1 MEFLNVLYIL
11 DLYLYR
17 YETANAIIFIY
28 YMGSTIKLNPL
39 PIDAKEKVHRHVD
52 AIFGAGVSDALPA
65 DIQFDFSRRTGRIK
79 NFSVSGRLAITLR
92 TDGGLAL
99 TINGAKYL
107 LKNSKPFLENCVKP
121 LPEAVPFVSEGRSL
135 FCKHVEWCGSN
146 IKVGSDVA
154 VIDGSSGGSEND
166 DDDDGSGTSSRKVV
180 AVGTA
185 MLPSR
190 LMKQYRK
197 GVAVKV
203 RQGIKGRTE

>member
-1 MEFLNVLYIL
+1 
-11 DLYLYR
+11 
-17 YETANAIIFIY
+17 
-28 YMGSTIKLNPL
+28 LNPL
-39 PIDAKEKVHRHVD
+39 PIDAWEKVHRHVD

-79 NFSVSGRLAITLR
+79 NFSIGGRLAVTLR

-99 TINGAKYL
+99 TINGARYL
-107 LKNSKPFLENCVKP
+107 LENSKPFLENCVKP

-154 VIDGSSGGSEND
+154 VIDGTSGGSGND
-166 DDDDGSGTSSRKVV
+166 DDDGGGISSSTKVV

-185 MLPSR
+185 MLHSR
-190 LMKQYRK
+190 LMKEYRK

>member
-1 MEFLNVLYIL
+1 
-11 DLYLYR
+11 
-17 YETANAIIFIY
+17 
-28 YMGSTIKLNPL
+28 LNPL
-39 PIDAKEKVHRHVD
+39 PINAREKVHRHVD

-65 DIQFDFSRRTGRIK
+65 DIQFNFSRRTGRIK
-79 NFSVSGRLAITLR
+79 NFSIGGRLALTLR

-99 TINGAKYL
+99 TIMGAQYL
-107 LKNSKPFLENCVKP
+107 LENSKQFWENCVKP
-121 LPEAVPFVSEGRSL
+121 MQEAVPFVSEGRSL
-135 FCKHVEWCGSN
+135 FCKHVDWCGSN

-154 VIDGSSGGSEND
+154 VIDGNSN
-166 DDDDGSGTSSRKVV
+166 SSRRVV
-180 AVGTA
+180 AVGIA

>member
-1 MEFLNVLYIL
+1 MKDCICNYI
-11 DLYLYR
+11 YLVYWEQYR
-17 YETANAIIFIY
+17 
-28 YMGSTIKLNPL
+28 KLNPL

-79 NFSVSGRLAITLR
+79 NFRIGGRLAVTLR

-107 LKNSKPFLENCVKP
+107 LENSKPFLENCVKP

-154 VIDGSSGGSEND
+154 VIDGSSSGSGGGG
-166 DDDDGSGTSSRKVV
+166 DDGGGTSSRKVV

-190 LMKQYRK
+190 LMKQYHK

>member
-1 MEFLNVLYIL
+1 M
-11 DLYLYR
+11 
-17 YETANAIIFIY
+17 
-28 YMGSTIKLNPL
+28 NPL
-39 PIDAKEKVHRHVD
+39 PINAREKVHRHVD

-65 DIQFDFSRRTGRIK
+65 DIQFNFSRRTGRIK
-79 NFSVSGRLAITLR
+79 NFSIGGRLALTLR

-99 TINGAKYL
+99 TIMGAQYL
-107 LKNSKPFLENCVKP
+107 LENSKQFWENCVKP
-121 LPEAVPFVSEGRSL
+121 MQEAVPFVSEGRSL
-135 FCKHVEWCGSN
+135 FCKHVDWCGSN

-154 VIDGSSGGSEND
+154 VIDGNSNSSSGGND
-166 DDDDGSGTSSRKVV
+166 TSSRRVV
-180 AVGTA
+180 AVGIA